1 MLLQPINFHP
11 SKQQGPSPRTQT
23 EQDTALN
30 LSGIG
35 LVVIYMGD
43 TCNFDCVYCD
53 REYIKQDIGSQN
65 LRSNDLD
72 QLDKFFETLENTPN
86 EIKYVSFHGGEPML
100 YLKKI
105 DQILDRIHTRIER
118 MGARAA
124 MTTNG
129 SMIKENEWFFAKWGY
144 NFTIT
149 LSYDFRF
156 QELNRESI
164 DLEAVADISQKYNCQ
179 NMFQFVVPTD
189 QPDAYDANTV
199 ASVINGCKLLRSNA
213 VNIIPLRH
221 HRGLR
226 KFKVLIDDINL
237 NWFSINFMRFI
248 QALYVHGINVY
259 IDGNYDK
266 VDKAY
271 LNNHSKLI
279 LSPDGYI
286 YPEFDFLEYKRT
298 EFRTGVWKDDIR
310 LYRQGNEDPHILDK
324 CKTCEQRQ
332 NCGLKYLYK
341 MFDQEPKGACVD
353 FYATIDLMVKHLY
366 KLKQKTSLLHW
377 VGYDDK

>member
-1 MLLQPINFHP
+1 
-11 SKQQGPSPRTQT
+11 
-23 EQDTALN
+23 
-30 LSGIG
+30 
-35 LVVIYMGD
+35 MGD

-53 REYIKQDIGSQN
+53 REYIKKDIGSQN
-65 LRSNDLD
+65 LRSDNVD
-72 QLDKFFETLENTPN
+72 QLDRFFELLENSEN
-86 EIKYVSFHGGEPML
+86 KIKYVSFHGGEPML

-105 DQILDRIHTRIER
+105 DQILDRIHHRIEKI
-118 MGARAA
+118 GARVA

-129 SMIKENEWFFAKWGY
+129 SMMAENEWFFAKWGY

-156 QELNRESI
+156 QELNREAI
-164 DLEAVADISQKYNCQ
+164 DLEAVARISQEHGCQ

-189 QPDAYDANTV
+189 LPDAYDADTV
-199 ASVINGCKLLRSNA
+199 ASVIRDCKLMRCNA
-213 VNIIPLRH
+213 VNVIPLRH

-237 NWFSINFMRFI
+237 DRFSINFMRFI
-248 QALYVHGINVY
+248 QTLYVQGINVY

-266 VDKAY
+266 VDKQY
-271 LNNHSKLI
+271 LNNHGKLI

-298 EFRTGVWKDDIR
+298 EFRTGEWRDNIV
-310 LYRQGNEDPHILDK
+310 LYRTGDEDQHLLDG
-324 CKTCEQRQ
+324 CKNCEQRA

-341 MFDQEPKGACVD
+341 MFNETPKGSCVD
-353 FYATIDLMVKHLY
+353 FYATIDVMVKHLY
-366 KLKQKTSLLHW
+366 KLKQKPSLLHW
-377 VGYDDK
+377 IGYEDKY

>member
-1 MLLQPINFHP
+1 
-11 SKQQGPSPRTQT
+11 
-23 EQDTALN
+23 
-30 LSGIG
+30 
-35 LVVIYMGD
+35 MGD
-43 TCNFDCVYCD
+43 TCNFDCLYCD

-65 LRSNDLD
+65 LRSDNID
-72 QLDKFFETLENTPN
+72 QIDRFFEAVEASQHK
-86 EIKYVSFHGGEPML
+86 IKYVSFHGGEPML

-105 DQILDRIHTRIER
+105 DKILDRIHERIER
-118 MGARAA
+118 IGAQVA

-129 SMIKENEWFFAKWGY
+129 SKIEENEWFFAKWGY

-156 QELNRESI
+156 QELNREAI
-164 DLEAVADISQKYNCQ
+164 DLEAVARISQKYNCQ

-189 QPDAYDANTV
+189 IPEAYDATTV
-199 ASVINGCKLLRSNA
+199 ASIIEGCKLVRSNA

-221 HRGLR
+221 HRGRR

-237 NWFSINFMRFI
+237 NRFSYEFMKFI

-266 VDKAY
+266 VDKSY
-271 LNNHSKLI
+271 LENHGKLI
-279 LSPDGYI
+279 LSPDGFI

-298 EFRTGVWKDDIR
+298 EFRVGEWKNKIE
-310 LYRQGNEDPHILDK
+310 LYRQGNEDDQLLDV
-324 CKTCEQRQ
+324 CKTCEQRP

-341 MFDQEPKGACVD
+341 MFDETPKGACVD
-353 FYATIDLMVKHLY
+353 FYATIDVMVKHLH
-366 KLKQKTSLLHW
+366 KLKQKPSLLHW
-377 VGYDDK
+377 IGYDDKY